1 MKDNVFHNFTRHRRK
16 SRLRAVSLFSVVHR
30 AKRETRKW
38 PRALLMARDGQFECD
53 RIIIL
58 NHKSETKQS
67 SNKSRPSINRLPRII
82 APLDRN
88 VYNNRLPRII
98 ANPHPSR
105 HLLFLLSPPCQVA
118 VEPDPA
124 KLISDN
130 LARVPRMLA
139 LKIDQI
145 TKFGTLKKPMFCL
158 FDVINCRFNG
168 IIK

>member
-130 LARVPRMLA
+130 SSSSAEEH
-139 LKIDQI
+139 LKAHV
-145 TKFGTLKKPMFCL
+145 L
-158 FDVINCRFNG
+158 FI
-168 IIK
+168 